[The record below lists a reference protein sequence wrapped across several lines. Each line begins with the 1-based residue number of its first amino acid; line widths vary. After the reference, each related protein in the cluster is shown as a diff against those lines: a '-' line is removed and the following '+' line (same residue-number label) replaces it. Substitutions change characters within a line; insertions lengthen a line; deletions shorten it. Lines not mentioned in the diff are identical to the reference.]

1 MLRIV
6 WACESGRSSSSC
18 VTSPKVSR
26 PKASGNC
33 TGAAPDG
40 VVVMSMLSFWYR
52 SERAGAGLHCLGA
65 DSQLKLGSVQRRT
78 EDRTPW
84 FEQAARAQT
93 VEPHR
98 VVPDALDEFRHHV
111 HHVWIV
117 AGNPERA
124 TFRRAF
130 RSAFVFEL
138 VVANVVEGLDDRR
151 PHEPALDDLAA
162 AVSMIFEH
170 LLNAVD
176 GLPVVHRIDD
186 DLAVQQG
193 GVQRREL
200 VKRDRQHHKV
210 CLLDGLGCP
219 SWLSPRRQHLYD
231 QLDQLRFTRGRARHL
246 VARLYRDPC
255 DDRADVTRPE
265 DGDPWQPRMQQSDSC
280 HRWAPPVRPA
290 LTSPWRWRWS
300 DCKTSASA
308 SNCSGVSASTK
319 CFLMALKWGAPARR
333 NAAAPLSVSYTSA
346 TPLSQAQASR
356 RMRPRRSIR
365 PR

>member
-1 MLRIV
+1 
-6 WACESGRSSSSC
+6 
-18 VTSPKVSR
+18 
-26 PKASGNC
+26 
-33 TGAAPDG
+33 
-40 VVVMSMLSFWYR
+40 MSMLSFWYG
-52 SERAGAGLHCLGA
+52 SGRAEASLRCLGA
-65 DSQLKLGSVQRRT
+65 DSQLKLGSVQRHT
-78 EDRTPW
+78 EDRAPW
-84 FEQAARAQT
+84 FEEAARAQA
-93 VEPHR
+93 VEPHG

-111 HHVWIV
+111 HCAWIV

-124 TFRRAF
+124 AFRRASW
-130 RSAFVFEL
+130 SAFVFKL
-138 VVANVVEGLDDRR
+138 VVADVVEGLDDRR

-162 AVSMIFEH
+162 AVSTIFEH

-176 GLPVVHRIDD
+176 RRPVVHRIDD
-186 DLAVQQG
+186 ELAVQQG
-193 GVQRREL
+193 RVQRREL
-200 VKRDRQHHKV
+200 VNRD
-210 CLLDGLGCP
+210 
-219 SWLSPRRQHLYD
+219 
-231 QLDQLRFTRGRARHL
+231 RHL

-265 DGDPWQPRMQQSDSC
+265 HGDPWQPRMQQSDSC

-333 NAAAPLSVSYTSA
+333 NAAAPLSVSDTSA
-346 TPLSQAQASR
+346 PRLSVAQSSR